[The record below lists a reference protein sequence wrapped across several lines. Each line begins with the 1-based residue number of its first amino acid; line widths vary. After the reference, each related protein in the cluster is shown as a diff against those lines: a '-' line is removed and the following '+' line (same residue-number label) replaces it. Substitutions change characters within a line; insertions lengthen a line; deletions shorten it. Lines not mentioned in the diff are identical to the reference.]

1 MTERDKL
8 IEAAA
13 RAISASANNP
23 PIIWEEHSDMFRTTC
38 REFAAAAIDSIYS
51 AGLEWP
57 TEEMVKARW
66 SPEEWDA
73 GVPEA
78 RVPEWRAMWRAS
90 PLAPKEDGK

>member
-1 MTERDKL
+1 MIERDKL
-8 IEAAA
+8 IKIVAK
-13 RAISASANNP
+13 AICCCY
-23 PIIWEEHSDMFRTTC
+23 EKGGKCKLEHNCVAYTFSSV
-38 REFAAAAIDSIYS
+38 AQAAIDAIYS

-78 RVPEWRAMWRAS
+78 RVPEWRTMWRAS